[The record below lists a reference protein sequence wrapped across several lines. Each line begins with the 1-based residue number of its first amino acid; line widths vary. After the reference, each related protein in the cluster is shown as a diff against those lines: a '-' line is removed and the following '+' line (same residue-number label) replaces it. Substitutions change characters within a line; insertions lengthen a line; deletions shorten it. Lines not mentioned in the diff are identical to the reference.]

1 VALVLLSTSLVG
13 HWLYGLLVTRASVA
27 SEVLVQL
34 PVGASIPEFN
44 GFVFSMV
51 GDISI

>member
-13 HWLYGLLVTRASVA
+13 HWVYSLVVTRVSIAF
-27 SEVLVQL
+27 EVLVQL
-34 PVGASIPEFN
+34 FVGVSIPEFN